1 MKETLPE
8 LPDDLQGQVTSLR
21 TALVGLI
28 NSSLETNA
36 KIDELAKRLNDSQI
50 SQTETDE
57 RLNAVILMAEK
68 FFSGE
73 NGDSKNKN

>member
-28 NSSLETNA
+28 NNSLETNA
-36 KIDELAKRLNDSQI
+36 KIDELSKRLNDSQI
-50 SQTETDE
+50 SQKETSE

-68 FFSGE
+68 FFCGE
-73 NGDSKNKN
+73 NGDSKNTN

>member
-50 SQTETDE
+50 SQMETDE

>member
-21 TALVGLI
+21 TVLVGLI

-50 SQTETDE
+50 SQMETDE
-57 RLNAVILMAEK
+57 RLNTVILMAEK